1 MKKTTYV
8 LIVGIMLTLMIGLVS
23 WVNANRNQLSN
34 DVDLFQNAIPG
45 EWDEIIKQITD
56 PAQKATEIIRLEQF
70 RQAATRNAAQA
81 LAEANFTG
89 TRSIATIPT
98 PVEVGSPLRGVIEDL
113 GFDDLRRELKST
125 NGWIGEI
132 GGLVYSL
139 SAGFYRDDESLG
151 LVQLRIITT
160 EEYSRTTV
168 NVDCPRKSGA
178 LRVEDVKGSRVIL
191 RASNGELFYFDLLAR
206 QFVESLDVVVPTAT
220 PFPPPRA
227 EDPDP
232 TPTWNPYP

>member
-8 LIVGIMLTLMIGLVS
+8 LMIGIMLTLMIGLVILA
-23 WVNANRNQLSN
+23 NADRNQPLN
-34 DVDLFQNAIPG
+34 DS
-45 EWDEIIKQITD
+45 
-56 PAQKATEIIRLEQF
+56 
-70 RQAATRNAAQA
+70 AQA
-81 LAEANFTG
+81 LTETNFTG
-89 TRSIATIPT
+89 TRSIESIPT
-98 PVEVGSPLRGVIEDL
+98 PVGVGSQLRGVVEYL

-125 NGWIGEI
+125 NGWVGEI
-132 GGLVYSL
+132 DGLVYSL
-139 SAGFYRDDESLG
+139 SAGYYRDNESLG
-151 LVQLRIITT
+151 LVQLRILTM
-160 EEYSRTTV
+160 EPYSRTTV

-178 LRVEDVKGSRVIL
+178 LRVEDAKGSRVIL

-220 PFPPPRA
+220 PFPPPQT

>member
-8 LIVGIMLTLMIGLVS
+8 LMIGIMLTFMIGLVS
-23 WVNANRNQLSN
+23 LVNAVRDQPSN
-34 DVDLFQNAIPG
+34 DVDMFKNAIPG
-45 EWDEIIKQITD
+45 DWDAIITQITD

-70 RQAATRNAAQA
+70 RQAATRDAAQA

-125 NGWIGEI
+125 NGWVGEI

-139 SAGFYRDDESLG
+139 SAGYYRADESLG
-151 LVQLRIITT
+151 LVQLRIITM
-160 EEYSRTTV
+160 EDYSRATV

-220 PFPPPRA
+220 PLTPPGT
-227 EDPDP
+227 EDPNP

>member
-23 WVNANRNQLSN
+23 WVNANRNQPSN

-227 EDPDP
+227 EDSDP

>member
-8 LIVGIMLTLMIGLVS
+8 LMIGIMLTLMIGLVS
-23 WVNANRNQLSN
+23 LVNAVRHQPSN
-34 DVDLFQNAIPG
+34 DVDLYQNAIPG
-45 EWDEIIKQITD
+45 EWDANITQITN
-56 PAQKATEIIRLEQF
+56 PAQKATEIMRLEQF
-70 RQAATRNAAQA
+70 RQAATRYAAQA

-125 NGWIGEI
+125 NGWVGEI

-139 SAGFYRDDESLG
+139 SAGYYRADESLG
-151 LVQLRIITT
+151 LVQLRIITMG
-160 EEYSRTTV
+160 EYSRTTV

-220 PFPPPRA
+220 PFTPPQT
-227 EDPDP
+227 EDPNP